1 MNTAATCPKCGA
13 VVPADAPAGLCPQC
27 LLAAG
32 LAESS
37 FKAKAAP
44 GEQPPG
50 SEKEP
55 VTTDWQAGAEEP
67 PRRPADADQ
76 PPPSEPSEQP
86 GSLIAGRYKLLERI
100 GEGGMGTVWMA
111 EQRHPVRRLVALKVI
126 KAGMDSGQ
134 VLARFEAERQA
145 LAMMDHPNIARVFDA
160 GTTEGGRP
168 FFVMELVKGMP
179 ITEYCDTHR
188 LTIRQRLELFVQV
201 CQAVQHAHQK
211 GIIHRDL
218 KPSNVL
224 VCLYDGVPSVKVI
237 DFGVAKA
244 MEQRLTQQTLFTQF
258 GQIVGTWEYMSP
270 EQAEFNQLD
279 VDTRSDVYS
288 LGVLLYELLTGTTPL
303 TRERLRQ
310 AAVTEVLRLI
320 REEEPERPSTRLSHS
335 GEAAATVAAQR
346 RMEVGKLAAV
356 LRRELDWIVLK
367 ALEKDRTRRYGTAS
381 ELAQDVERYLRGE
394 AVVACPPSL
403 GYRLGKW
410 AGKHRGALAATAAV
424 VLLLL
429 LGTVVSTWQA
439 VRARRAEEQAN
450 EEAAAARQAE
460 AQAAAARDR
469 AEQAAQKE
477 TAARQQAEALREQA
491 QDTLCRSLYEQA
503 RAVRLTDQQGRRFQ
517 ALDLLKQ
524 AEQLRSRKRVA
535 ALLGDGPLPS
545 RAQLRTEALAALL
558 LSDGRVVQQWP
569 GLNHAISPDGKFA
582 ASLWIAVEQHTAGVR
597 LVDLSTGKVIV
608 QSSNKEYLELM
619 FGETLGLQ
627 ALALSP
633 GGKQLAV
640 ADWLQGSVVIWKL
653 RDHKRQILRLPRG
666 HPKGKRESAGMIT
679 SLAFSPDG
687 RYLAGIVRFSD
698 TAEVVLWNL
707 QNQEVEATR
716 IAEASSTPG
725 AFLIGPGPAFSP
737 DSRLLTFTSPVAK
750 GQKISET
757 KISVWNVEQKQL
769 EKEIH
774 LDIRALGFPVFTADG
789 KRLGLLGETSAPSND
804 AGGAVSRR
812 QAVLILYD
820 VAQGRETQRT
830 DIGSFDIGNPYGP
843 IPFAFHPE
851 GTQVAIADVKG
862 DVHVLDLSGE
872 LSPLLLPHDAL
883 IYQLAWDASCRLIAA
898 GMGTLRV
905 WELTQSRLV
914 TSLKLTAS
922 VKTGRFTFSP
932 DSRWIAVEGTRQ
944 VLLFDRQAGKQTR
957 SLPHGDVTP
966 WGPRQLL
973 FSPDSKL
980 LARVGGDGLVVWDI
994 TTGDKQIH
1002 LFIPISERIKKK
1014 IQSVGFG
1021 PNGKVIA
1028 GGTEQ
1033 FKPTLWDARTAQV
1046 LWQYESK
1053 GGMSDEAL
1061 VSADAQHA
1069 LIRVFSLEGRLL
1081 RTFMFDLAMLK
1092 ESYNIDTPYRLM
1104 GRTCDFSPNHRWI
1117 FELPLRNNER
1127 SFAPDMA
1134 GFGVS
1139 GSMTVIVWDAVSGKE
1154 HFHFDLSSAALGYA
1168 FSGDDRYLALA
1179 LRDGRLQVWDMD
1191 KRQPLFDWQ
1200 VWPRAV
1206 QGDFARHVHFTP
1218 EGLLGVL
1225 DADGTRLHF
1234 LDLPRLRQQLVSL
1247 SLDW

>member
-1 MNTAATCPKCGA
+1 
-13 VVPADAPAGLCPQC
+13 
-27 LLAAG
+27 
-32 LAESS
+32 
-37 FKAKAAP
+37 
-44 GEQPPG
+44 
-50 SEKEP
+50 
-55 VTTDWQAGAEEP
+55 
-67 PRRPADADQ
+67 
-76 PPPSEPSEQP
+76 
-86 GSLIAGRYKLLERI
+86 
-100 GEGGMGTVWMA
+100 
-111 EQRHPVRRLVALKVI
+111 
-126 KAGMDSGQ
+126 
-134 VLARFEAERQA
+134 
-145 LAMMDHPNIARVFDA
+145 
-160 GTTEGGRP
+160 
-168 FFVMELVKGMP
+168 
-179 ITEYCDTHR
+179 
-188 LTIRQRLELFVQV
+188 
-201 CQAVQHAHQK
+201 
-211 GIIHRDL
+211 
-218 KPSNVL
+218 
-224 VCLYDGVPSVKVI
+224 
-237 DFGVAKA
+237 
-244 MEQRLTQQTLFTQF
+244 
-258 GQIVGTWEYMSP
+258 
-270 EQAEFNQLD
+270 
-279 VDTRSDVYS
+279 
-288 LGVLLYELLTGTTPL
+288 
-303 TRERLRQ
+303 
-310 AAVTEVLRLI
+310 
-320 REEEPERPSTRLSHS
+320 
-335 GEAAATVAAQR
+335 
-346 RMEVGKLAAV
+346 
-356 LRRELDWIVLK
+356 
-367 ALEKDRTRRYGTAS
+367 
-381 ELAQDVERYLRGE
+381 
-394 AVVACPPSL
+394 
-403 GYRLGKW
+403 
-410 AGKHRGALAATAAV
+410 
-424 VLLLL
+424 LLL

-450 EEAAAARQAE
+450 DEAAAARQAE

-517 ALDLLKQ
+517 ALNLLKQ

-569 GLNHAISPDGKFA
+569 GLNHAISPDRKFA
-582 ASLWIAVEQHTAGVR
+582 ASLWINLEQQTGGVR

-640 ADWLQGSVVIWKL
+640 ADWLRGCVVIWNF

-666 HPKGKRESAGMIT
+666 QPKGKRESAEIT

-687 RYLAGIVRFSD
+687 RYLAGTVRFSD

-707 QNQEVEATR
+707 QNQEVEATM
-716 IAEASSTPG
+716 IAGTPG
-725 AFLIGPGPAFSP
+725 ALLSTMLGGGPAFSP
-737 DSRLLTFTSPVAK
+737 DSRLLTFTSSVAK

-757 KISVWNVEQKQL
+757 KISVWNVTQKQL

-774 LDIRALGFPVFTADG
+774 LDIRAFGLPVFTADG
-789 KRLGLLGETSAPSND
+789 KRLGLLGGTSAPSND
-804 AGGAVSRR
+804 AREAVSRW

-820 VAQGRETQRT
+820 VAQGRETQRI

-843 IPFAFHPE
+843 TPFAFHPE

-883 IYQLAWDASCRLIAA
+883 IYRLAWDSSCRLIAA

-922 VKTGRFTFSP
+922 VKSGRFALSP
-932 DSRWIAVEGTRQ
+932 DGRWIAVEGTGQ
-944 VLLFDRQAGKQTR
+944 VLLFDRQTGKQTR
-957 SLPHGDVTP
+957 SLPHDDVTA
-966 WGPRQLL
+966 WGCRQLL
-973 FSPDSKL
+973 FSPDGKL
-980 LARVGGDGLVVWDI
+980 LARVGGDGLVVWDT
-994 TTGDKQIH
+994 TTGQKQIH
-1002 LFIPISERIKKK
+1002 MFIPISERIKKK

-1021 PNGKVIA
+1021 PNGKVVA

-1069 LIRVFSLEGRLL
+1069 LIRVFSPEGHLL
-1081 RTFMFDLAMLK
+1081 RTFMLDLAMLK
-1092 ESYNIDTPYRLM
+1092 ESYDIDTPYRLM
-1104 GRTCDFSPNHRWI
+1104 ERTCDFSPNHRWI
-1117 FELPLRNNER
+1117 CELPLKINAP
-1127 SFAPDMA
+1127 SFAYDIMA
-1134 GFGVS
+1134 NLGVS
-1139 GSMTVIVWDAVSGKE
+1139 GSMTVIVGDAVSGKE

-1234 LDLPRLRQQLVSL
+1234 LDLTRLRQQLASL